1 MNINLFVNKKFLK
14 DKYVKEAFDDYTK
27 RCSKFVTIK
36 ILDVL
41 NESLLS
47 ESTSYNINVSTSG
60 KYIDSIELSNIINF
74 CSLNRFKNINIIFS
88 CDKEEFLKNSICF
101 FNIDICHTGF
111 LYVMVMEQIYRGYKI
126 INNEPYHK

>member
-1 MNINLFVNKKFLK
+1 MNINLFLNKKFLK
-14 DKYVKEAFDDYTK
+14 DKYIKEAFNDYIK

-36 ILDVL
+36 ILDFL
-41 NESLLS
+41 NESLLL

-60 KYIDSIELSNIINF
+60 KYIDSIELSNIINS

-88 CDKEEFLKNSICF
+88 CDKKEFMKNSICF
-101 FNIDICHTGF
+101 FNIDISHTGF